1 MGLSIGQ
8 DLTPLNHDLPFI
20 HFSTP
25 YFSTTFS
32 SSRFSGMTRGA
43 LLSVLSFL
51 VLGCSTESRN
61 VGLARSQVKRL
72 ADHFDRQTTP
82 AGVYVRPANNQTGEN
97 DPWGTAI
104 IVEYSQGGV
113 AEIVTVTSAGL
124 DREFHSADD
133 ISTFRQSTNLKGVGE
148 GIKQHAGEVAGEMA
162 KGAVKGAVEG
172 VKESGKEGV
181 QEAQAG
187 LKKVLPKKKK
197 LEPDAKPLEE
207 GPSP

>member
-1 MGLSIGQ
+1 
-8 DLTPLNHDLPFI
+8 
-20 HFSTP
+20 
-25 YFSTTFS
+25 
-32 SSRFSGMTRGA
+32 MTRWT
-43 LLSVLSFL
+43 LLTLTCLL

-61 VGLARSQVKRL
+61 VERARLQVGRL

-82 AGVYVRPANNQTGEN
+82 AGVYVRPNNNQAGEN

-104 IVEYSQGGV
+104 IVEYSQGGM
-113 AEIVTVTSAGL
+113 AEIVTVTSAGP

-172 VKESGKEGV
+172 VKESVKEGV
-181 QEAQAG
+181 QDAKEG
-187 LKKVLPKKKK
+187 LKKVLPKKKP
-197 LEPDAKPLEE
+197 ESAKQEQAE
-207 GPSP
+207 DPSP